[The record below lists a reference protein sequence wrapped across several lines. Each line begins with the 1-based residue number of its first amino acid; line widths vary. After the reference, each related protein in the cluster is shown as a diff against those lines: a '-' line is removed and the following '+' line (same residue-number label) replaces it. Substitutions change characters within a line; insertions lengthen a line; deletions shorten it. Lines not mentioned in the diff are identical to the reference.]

1 MNIILD
7 WAGTLAADQGLSLG
21 DSATQFALL
30 PGVREGLACLVCNH
44 KLFLVSSINQSLLEE
59 SMDLLDVKKYFQ
71 GVYGSVAD
79 KISALAILIK
89 DLGLSQDETV
99 AIGDMPIDVMAAK
112 AAGVQSLA
120 VTYGYTKAPGMYASE
135 PDMLIHSFPELLRYL
150 NKMAFVESRHFPVAT
165 VGGLIFDDQGKAL
178 LVRTRKWS
186 DLYGIPGGKI
196 EYGESMHTAF
206 VREIKEETGL
216 DIEDVQFVMIQDC
229 IEHPEFYRPRHFLL
243 VNYTAKVIGTQPRV
257 KLNYESEAYL
267 WAAPR
272 EAIGLAL
279 NGPTRSLL
287 EKILESEAN

>member
-7 WAGTLAADQGLSLG
+7 WAGTLAADQGLSLR
-21 DSATQFALL
+21 DSPRQFALL

-44 KLFLVSSINQSLLEE
+44 KLFLVSSLNQSLLEE
-59 SMDLLDVKKYFQ
+59 SVDLLEVRQYFQ

-79 KISALAILIK
+79 KVSALPILIK

-99 AIGDMPIDVMAAK
+99 AVGDMPLDVMAAK

-120 VTYGYTKAPGMYASE
+120 VTYGYTTAAGMSASE
-135 PDMLIHSFPELLRYL
+135 PDTLIHSFPELLRYL
-150 NKMAFVESRHFPVAT
+150 NKMAFVESRLFPVAT

-196 EYGESMHTAF
+196 EYGESMHAAF

-243 VNYTAKVIGTQPRV
+243 VNYRAKVIGTQPHV

-272 EAIGLAL
+272 DAMGLTL

-287 EKILESEAN
+287 EKILESEAT

>member
-7 WAGTLAADQGLSLG
+7 WAGTLAADQGLSLRA
-21 DSATQFALL
+21 SPTQFALL
-30 PGVREGLACLVCNH
+30 PGVREGLACLACNH
-44 KLFLVSSINQSLLEE
+44 KLFLVSRINQSLLEE
-59 SMDLLDVKKYFQ
+59 SLNLLEVRQYFQ
-71 GVYGSVAD
+71 SVYGSVVD
-79 KISALAILIK
+79 KVSALPILIK

-99 AIGDMPIDVMAAK
+99 AVGDMPQDILAAK

-120 VTYGYTKAPGMYASE
+120 VAYGHTPAAELSASE
-135 PDMLIHSFPELLRYL
+135 PDMLFNSFPELLRYL

-186 DLYGIPGGKI
+186 NLYGIPGGKI
-196 EYGESMHTAF
+196 EYGESMQAAF

-216 DIEDVQFVMIQDC
+216 DIEDVRFVMIHDC

-243 VNYTAKVIGTQPRV
+243 VNYTAKVVGSQPHV

-267 WAAPR
+267 WVAPR
-272 EAIGLAL
+272 EAMGLAL

-287 EKILESEAN
+287 EKILESEAT